1 MNIINQQVDNF
12 TGDYEILHPML
23 LVSKANVSDNQNYHQ
38 EVNKSDVE
46 SCLEAMDFEYNIL
59 HHKMKAWDKLQMQTL
74 S

>member
-59 HHKMKAWDKLQMQTL
+59 HHKMKGRCSIL
-74 S
+74 SSFS